1 MKWVQEVTARASI
14 LLIMKFVARIAFA
27 ASALVLP
34 FAAQASLVINGT
46 FEANALSGGSTNY
59 AVGST
64 GLTGWNVVGPSGRN
78 VTLTGNGYLGQ
89 QTQQLDLSGT
99 SDKAGSGIEQT
110 LATQIGKKYTVSF
123 DVYTGGTQY
132 NGGVDFMVNGTSF
145 GSNLQ
150 GNEAGNTT
158 KRYSFEFT
166 ATGASTIKF
175 LTYTNGLVS
184 HIDNVSVVASN
195 PVPEPAS
202 LAVLGLGALGFFR
215 RRKSA

>member
-1 MKWVQEVTARASI
+1 
-14 LLIMKFVARIAFA
+14 MKFVARLAVA
-27 ASALVLP
+27 VSAVVLP
-34 FAAQASLVINGT
+34 FAAQASLVVNGT
-46 FEANALSGGSTNY
+46 FEANVLTSGSANY
-59 AVGST
+59 NVGST

-78 VTLTGNGYLGQ
+78 VTLTKNGYLGQ
-89 QTQQLDLSGT
+89 STQQLDLSGT
-99 SDKAGSGIEQT
+99 SDIAGSGIEQT
-110 LATQIGKKYTVSF
+110 LSTQVGKKYTVSF
-123 DVYTGGTQY
+123 DVYTGGTTY
-132 NGGVDFMVNGTSF
+132 NGGVNFLVNGTSF

-150 GNEAGNTT
+150 GNELGNTT

-175 LTYTNGLVS
+175 LTHTNGLVS